1 MKLFDTHTH
10 YDDAK
15 FDALSRR
22 TLLTELFET
31 EVDYILGAA
40 VNTTTSRF
48 TVETAKAFAGYYA
61 AVGIHPQNVLEYGES
76 EEALNAAIFEIEAL
90 LQEEKVVAIGEIGYD
105 FYWEDNALPEWQKAY
120 FERQMA
126 LAEKYHL
133 PVIIHDREAHGATM
147 DMILSFPRVIGVLH
161 SFSGSIEM
169 ARELVKRGWYI
180 SFSGVITYKNATRIS
195 EVVPTIPKDRILVET
210 DCPYLSPVPMRG
222 KMNHSGY
229 VKYTAAKAA
238 ELRGEGYQAFID
250 QTTENAKRL
259 FGIK

>member
-10 YDDAK
+10 YDDDK
-15 FDALSRR
+15 FDEIGRYDLIES
-22 TLLTELFET
+22 LLRD

-40 VNTTTSRF
+40 VNGETSRF
-48 TVETAKAFAGYYA
+48 TIETAAKFENYYA
-61 AVGIHPQNVLEYGES
+61 AVGIHPQNCGEYSDRE
-76 EEALNAAIFEIEAL
+76 AAICEIEAL
-90 LQEEKVVAIGEIGYD
+90 AKSPKVQAIGEIGFD
-105 FYWEDNALPEWQKAY
+105 FYWEDNPSPEVQAFY

-126 LAEKYHL
+126 LAEKLSL

-147 DMILSFPRVIGVLH
+147 DMILRHPNVIGVLH
-161 SFSGSIEM
+161 SYSGSAEM
-169 ARELVKRGWYI
+169 AKELIKRGWYI
-180 SFSGVITYKNATRIS
+180 SFSGVITYKNATRLA
-195 EVVPTIPKDRILVET
+195 EVVPTIPADRILVET

-238 ELRGEGYQAFID
+238 ELRGVGYEDFVN

-259 FGIK
+259 FGIA